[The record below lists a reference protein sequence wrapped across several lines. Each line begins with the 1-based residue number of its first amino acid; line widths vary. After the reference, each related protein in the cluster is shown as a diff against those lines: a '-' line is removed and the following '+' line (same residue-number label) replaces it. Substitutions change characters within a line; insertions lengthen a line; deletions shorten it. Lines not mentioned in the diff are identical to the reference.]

1 MGTLIDTG
9 VLLRAFDAHSPH
21 CRPIRQALRK
31 LVDEG
36 EPLMVTVQNMAEF
49 WNVATRPLEYNGQGL
64 SAERVKRRISLIERF
79 CEVLAEDTVSYEY
92 WKRLVEILGITGV
105 KVHDARLVSVMLR
118 SGLKRILTLNESDF
132 RRYVGEGIEPVTPV
146 ALGAEPTS

>member
-1 MGTLIDTG
+1 MSTLIDTG
-9 VLLRAFDAHSPH
+9 VLLRAFDAKSPH

-31 LVDEG
+31 LVEDG

-64 SAERVKRRISLIERF
+64 SPERVKRRISIIERF
-79 CEVLAEDTVSYEY
+79 CEVLAEDTPSYEH
-92 WKRLVEILGITGV
+92 WKRIVELLGVTGV

-132 RRYVGEGIEPVTPV
+132 RRYVGEGIEPVTP
-146 ALGAEPTS
+146 ATFGTGSSS